1 MFCALKGATEMPR
14 PRNQAQIAV
23 VIQLLPAFEDVPP
36 TKSALALAMTRV
48 LYVAGY
54 HARENRLPA
63 LPVSARNEP
72 LTPAS
77 CSSLRPNSHN
87 RSESRFT

>member
-1 MFCALKGATEMPR
+1 MFCAWNGATEMPR
-14 PRNQAQIAV
+14 PRNHAQIAV

-36 TKSALALAMTRV
+36 TKSVLALAMTLV
-48 LYVAGY
+48 LCLVGY

-63 LPVSARNEP
+63 FPVTSRSEA